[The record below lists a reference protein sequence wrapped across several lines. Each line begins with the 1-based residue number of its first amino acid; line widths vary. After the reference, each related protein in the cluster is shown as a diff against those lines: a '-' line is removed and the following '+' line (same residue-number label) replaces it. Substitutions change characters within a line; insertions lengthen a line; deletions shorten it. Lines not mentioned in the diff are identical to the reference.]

1 MLRRFRELSG
11 PLATRDFRL
20 AWFAQL
26 ASELGDWAARLALA
40 VVVLERTDSALLSGL
55 VTTLSVLPWVG
66 IGQVLAT
73 LGDRLPRRTV
83 LIAADLVRAAVFAVM
98 VVPLPIPVLLTLT
111 FVAGLATPPF
121 QAARSAL
128 LPEILPEDRYGDG
141 LALAQVTGNT
151 AVLLGYLAGGGLVA
165 IVGGTAALLLNS
177 GTFLLSALALAAM
190 HGGRDRR
197 SRSKVGVQLRAAYG
211 ALRSDALVFRAA
223 VMVALTSIGAIAA
236 EALVVAYVDA
246 EAGGRASV
254 AGVLAATVPL
264 GTIAGAA
271 LVPRKGD
278 HGRLVRVSAVLG
290 LVGSVAA
297 AVSFVAR
304 PGMPLAILPY
314 LATGLVFA
322 VIVPANVV
330 VGARVPGELRAS
342 VFGYLQGSLMACTA
356 IGAAGGGSI
365 AELVGVGPA
374 CALALVPGMV
384 YALVVLV
391 RSPATLAADPAPAAS
406 A

>member
-1 MLRRFRELSG
+1 M
-11 PLATRDFRL
+11 
-20 AWFAQL
+20 
-26 ASELGDWAARLALA
+26 
-40 VVVLERTDSALLSGL
+40 
-55 VTTLSVLPWVG
+55 
-66 IGQVLAT
+66 
-73 LGDRLPRRTV
+73 
-83 LIAADLVRAAVFAVM
+83 
-98 VVPLPIPVLLTLT
+98 
-111 FVAGLATPPF
+111 
-121 QAARSAL
+121 
-128 LPEILPEDRYGDG
+128 
-141 LALAQVTGNT
+141 
-151 AVLLGYLAGGGLVA
+151 
-165 IVGGTAALLLNS
+165 
-177 GTFLLSALALAAM
+177 
-190 HGGRDRR
+190 
-197 SRSKVGVQLRAAYG
+197 QLRAAYG

>member
-1 MLRRFRELSG
+1 VLRRFRELSG
-11 PLATRDFRL
+11 PLGTRDFRL
-20 AWFAQL
+20 AWIAQL

-40 VVVLERTDSALLSGL
+40 VVVLDRTDSALLAGL

-73 LGDRLPRRTV
+73 MGDRFPRRSV
-83 LIAADLVRAAVFAVM
+83 LIAADLVRALVFAVM
-98 VVPLPIPVLLTLT
+98 VLPLPIPVLLGLT

-151 AVLLGYLAGGGLVA
+151 AVLLGYLSGGGLVA
-165 IVGGTAALLLNS
+165 LVGGRSALLLNAA
-177 GTFLLSALALAAM
+177 TFLVSALALAAM
-190 HGGRDRR
+190 HGGRERR
-197 SRSKVGVQLRAAYG
+197 STKNVAVQLRAAFE
-211 ALRSDALVFRAA
+211 AMRDDVLVFRAA
-223 VMVALTSIGAIAA
+223 AMVALTSLGAIAA

-264 GTIAGAA
+264 GTIAGAS

-278 HGRLVRVSAVLG
+278 HARLLRVAALLG
-290 LVGSVAA
+290 LAGSVVAGLG
-297 AVSFVAR
+297 FFAR
-304 PGMPLAILPY
+304 PDMPLAIVPY

-330 VGARVPGELRAS
+330 VGARVPPELRAS

-356 IGAAGGGSI
+356 LGAAGGGLL
-365 AELVGVGPA
+365 AEIVGVGPA
-374 CALALVPGMV
+374 CAFALLPGLG
-384 YALVVLV
+384 YAVVVLV
-391 RSPATLAADPAPAAS
+391 RAPAEVAREPAS
-406 A
+406 AAA